1 MHMFVCVSVFVFL
14 SVSVS
19 VSMSVVVSV
28 WRIIGEQV
36 AEQSGTAGQQ
46 IQQNAINW
54 QKEVVSYLYFETN
67 DAFHDS
73 IINLFRRFS

>member
-14 SVSVS
+14 SVYVS

-46 IQQNAINW
+46 IQQNAIN
-54 QKEVVSYLYFETN
+54 
-67 DAFHDS
+67 
-73 IINLFRRFS
+73 